1 MSINNGLL
9 PKLSTSLFWLVI
21 IGYGFVVL
29 LNFTTGFA
37 KDFLIQVTAAIVL
50 LFLVLRKTKLLLRY
64 STVSDYIEFS
74 TGNFFSLDEM
84 NIKSNLVRIIKAD
97 IEEIEY
103 KGFFLWKKLRIKVK
117 EGRKRFYVDVP
128 LRFVPSG
135 KVHKMI
141 EDIIGAQE
149 KEVLVASA
157 EVKMPKQ
164 VSPNLA
170 A

>member
-9 PKLSTSLFWLVI
+9 PKLSTSLFWLTL

-37 KDFLIQVTAAIVL
+37 KEFLLQATAAIVF
-50 LFLVLRKTKLLLRY
+50 LFMLLRKTKLLLRY
-64 STVSDYIEFS
+64 STVTDYIEFS

-84 NIKSNLVRIIKAD
+84 NIKSNLVRIIKSD

-103 KGFFLWKKLRIKVK
+103 KGFFLWKKLRFKVK
-117 EGRKRFYVDVP
+117 ENGKRFYVDVP
-128 LRFVPSG
+128 LRFVSSS
-135 KVHKMI
+135 KVHQII
-141 EDIIGAQE
+141 EDIIGTQE
-149 KEVLVASA
+149 NEVLIASS

-164 VSPNLA
+164 VSTNLA

>member
-21 IGYGFVVL
+21 LGYGFVVL

-37 KDFLIQVTAAIVL
+37 KDFLLQVTAAIVF
-50 LFLVLRKTKLLLRY
+50 LFLLLRKTKLLIRY
-64 STVSDYIEFS
+64 STVTDYIEFS

-84 NIKSNLVRIIKAD
+84 NIKSNLVRIVKSD

-117 EGRKRFYVDVP
+117 EGGKRYYVDMP
-128 LRFVPSG
+128 LRFVPSR

-141 EDIIGAQE
+141 EDIIGSQE
-149 KEVLVASA
+149 NEVLVASE
-157 EVKMPKQ
+157 EVKLPKG
-164 VSPNLA
+164 VSAKLA